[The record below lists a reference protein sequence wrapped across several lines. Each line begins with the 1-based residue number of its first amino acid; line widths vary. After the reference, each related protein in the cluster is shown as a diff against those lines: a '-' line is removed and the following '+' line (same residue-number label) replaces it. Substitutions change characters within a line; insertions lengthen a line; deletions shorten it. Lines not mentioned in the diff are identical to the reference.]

1 MSVNLDVIRSKK
13 VQELH
18 QQAMQYCQNSLR
30 YQDKQKVI
38 ELKQALD
45 LEKQAAESSDD
56 KAQWSMYYHNAASLA
71 LQIKD
76 YNQAQTLMT
85 QVQLKGIDASY
96 EQEMMTIAS
105 QIRTHMA
112 HQKWQAKPWY
122 IRLMTAFE
130 HD

>member
-13 VQELH
+13 VQALH

-30 YQDKQKVI
+30 YQDKQKMI
-38 ELKQALD
+38 ELKRALD
-45 LEKQAAESSDD
+45 LEKQAAEFSED
-56 KAQWSMYYHNAASLA
+56 KAQWSMYYYNAASFA

-76 YNQAQTLMT
+76 YTQAQTLMS
-85 QVQLKGIDASY
+85 QVQHKGIDAAY

-105 QIRTHMA
+105 QIQTHMA